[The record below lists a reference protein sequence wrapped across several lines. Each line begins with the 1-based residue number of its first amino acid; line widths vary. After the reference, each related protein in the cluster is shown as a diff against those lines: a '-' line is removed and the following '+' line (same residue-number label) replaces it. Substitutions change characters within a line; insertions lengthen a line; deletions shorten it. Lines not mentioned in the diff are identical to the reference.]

1 MRNFALSA
9 DSFEQI
15 RLPRDVAGRP
25 CCGDWAQERSQRRKT
40 PITLR
45 AKLKRSAM
53 T

>member
-15 RLPRDVAGRP
+15 RLPRDVAGRS
-25 CCGDWAQERSQRRKT
+25 CCGDWAQERSQRRK